1 MSKGKVKMGRS
12 KRKGVKKHCRRKF
25 VVLIVILAAICVLA
39 FGSFRY
45 MHDYYHAEDA
55 TAALEDTDDV
65 SVLETASGYMYDG
78 PGKDTALIFYPG
90 AKVEDIAYAPLL
102 KQLAASGIDCFLVKM
117 PCNLAIFGKDR
128 AEDVLDEFGDDYKN
142 WYLAGHSLGGA
153 MAAEYASQN
162 ADCLQG
168 LIFLASYSTKDLSDT
183 QLKVLSLYGSE
194 DQVLNKDKVVQG
206 RELMPETYVEHE
218 IVGGNHAQFGDYGV
232 QKGDG
237 TATIS
242 AEEQQQE
249 TVQQI
254 LTFIQ
259 P

>member
-1 MSKGKVKMGRS
+1 
-12 KRKGVKKHCRRKF
+12 
-25 VVLIVILAAICVLA
+25 
-39 FGSFRY
+39 
-45 MHDYYHAEDA
+45 
-55 TAALEDTDDV
+55 
-65 SVLETASGYMYDG
+65 
-78 PGKDTALIFYPG
+78 
-90 AKVEDIAYAPLL
+90 
-102 KQLAASGIDCFLVKM
+102 
-117 PCNLAIFGKDR
+117 
-128 AEDVLDEFGDDYKN
+128 
-142 WYLAGHSLGGA
+142 

-218 IVGGNHAQFGDYGV
+218 IAGGNHAQFGDYGA

-237 TATIS
+237 TAAIS

-249 TVQQI
+249 TVRQI

>member
-1 MSKGKVKMGRS
+1 
-12 KRKGVKKHCRRKF
+12 
-25 VVLIVILAAICVLA
+25 
-39 FGSFRY
+39 
-45 MHDYYHAEDA
+45 
-55 TAALEDTDDV
+55 
-65 SVLETASGYMYDG
+65 
-78 PGKDTALIFYPG
+78 
-90 AKVEDIAYAPLL
+90 
-102 KQLAASGIDCFLVKM
+102 
-117 PCNLAIFGKDR
+117 
-128 AEDVLDEFGDDYKN
+128 
-142 WYLAGHSLGGA
+142 

-206 RELMPETYVEHE
+206 RELMPETYVEYE
-218 IVGGNHAQFGDYGV
+218 IAGGNHAQFGDYGV

-249 TVQQI
+249 AIQQI
-254 LTFIQ
+254 VALIKK
-259 P
+259 